1 MEIPEMD
8 ASLQS
13 RLQNLF
19 NGATRVTVLTGAGI
33 SAESGIPTFRGPEG
47 LWNDHKPEDLATPEA
62 FARDPELVWSWYDW
76 RRGLVAKARPNAAHI
91 ALAALERRAAVSV
104 ITQNVDG
111 LHAQAGSRELI
122 ELHGNIWK
130 VRCTACAVISAN
142 TEVPLR
148 AIPPRCARCQRVV
161 RPHIVWFGEA
171 VDPYDYQRSV
181 EMTRSADLFLAIGTS
196 GLVHPAAGLARV
208 AKTAGVT
215 VVEINPDETPHSPLA
230 DLVVRDRASHVFEG
244 LSFA

>member
-1 MEIPEMD
+1 MD
-8 ASLQS
+8 VSLQS

-19 NGATRVTVLTGAGI
+19 SGATRVTVLTGAGI
-33 SAESGIPTFRGPEG
+33 SAESGIPTFRGPED
-47 LWNDHKPEDLATPEA
+47 LWKTYKPEDLATPEA
-62 FARDPELVWSWYDW
+62 FARDPELVWHWYDW

-142 TEVPLR
+142 TAVPLP

-215 VVEINPDETPHSPLA
+215 VVEINPNETPQSPLA
-230 DLVVRDRASHVFEG
+230 DLVIRDRASHVFER
-244 LSFA
+244 LNFA